1 MNEHPLDVKGSMKI
15 SVMIFVL
22 MAGAVALV
30 LAAEKPKP
38 VKAEIV
44 AVPAETKDWWTPIGN
59 VKVTFTDGHSE
70 MWTKQGQALLPKV
83 SVNGAVGWTKIK
95 ERSDKGEPVNS
106 VLRVLLSEIE
116 IKDLEAG
123 PFIEAWDF
131 VDEGASVVVKS
142 RARHGP
148 ATFAKF
154 DLATAKSTGSTSTA
168 TPYAG
173 LPEWAKPFA
182 DDVPEKGK

>member
-1 MNEHPLDVKGSMKI
+1 MKT
-15 SVMIFVL
+15 L
-22 MAGAVALV
+22 ALLTVSLLLLAQIV
-30 LAAEKPKP
+30 LAADKPKP

-44 AVPAETKDWWTPIGN
+44 PVPVETKDWWTPVGN

-70 MWTKQGQALLPKV
+70 MWTKQGQALFPKV
-83 SVNGAVGWTKIK
+83 SSEGAVGWTKIK

-106 VLRVLLSEIE
+106 VLRVMLSETE
-116 IKDLEAG
+116 IKDMEVG

-131 VDEGASVVVKS
+131 VDDGAAVVVKS

-148 ATFAKF
+148 ATFTKF
-154 DLATAKSTGSTSTA
+154 DLATAKSTSSVTSA
-168 TPYAG
+168 TPYAQ

-182 DDVPEKGK
+182 DDVPEKTDAGK

>member
-1 MNEHPLDVKGSMKI
+1 MKT
-15 SVMIFVL
+15 L
-22 MAGAVALV
+22 ALLTVSLLLLAQIV
-30 LAAEKPKP
+30 LAADKPKP

-44 AVPAETKDWWTPIGN
+44 PVPAETKDWWTPVGN
-59 VKVTFTDGHSE
+59 VRVTFTDGHSE

-83 SVNGAVGWTKIK
+83 SSEGAVGWTKIK

-106 VLRVLLSEIE
+106 VLRVMLSETE
-116 IKDLEAG
+116 IKDMEAG

-131 VDEGASVVVKS
+131 VDDGAAVVVKS

-148 ATFAKF
+148 ATFTKF
-154 DLATAKSTGSTSTA
+154 DLATAKSTSSVTSA
-168 TPYAG
+168 TPYAQ

-182 DDVPEKGK
+182 DDVPEKTDAGK

>member
-1 MNEHPLDVKGSMKI
+1 MNRLNRTLASAFTLFLGTVILAM
-15 SVMIFVL
+15 
-22 MAGAVALV
+22 GAD
-30 LAAEKPKP
+30 KPKP
-38 VKAEIV
+38 AKAEIV
-44 AVPAETKDWWTPIGN
+44 PVPAETKDWWTPVGN

-83 SVNGAVGWTKIK
+83 SSKGAVGWTKIK

-106 VLRVLLSEIE
+106 VLRVMLSEIE
-116 IKDLEAG
+116 IKDMEAG

-131 VDEGASVVVKS
+131 VDDGAAVVVKS

-148 ATFAKF
+148 ATFTKF
-154 DLATAKSTGSTSTA
+154 DMATAKSTSSVTGA
-168 TPYAG
+168 TPYAQ

-182 DDVPEKGK
+182 DDLPEKTDAGK

>member
-1 MNEHPLDVKGSMKI
+1 MKPLT
-15 SVMIFVL
+15 L
-22 MAGAVALV
+22 
-30 LAAEKPKP
+30 LAASLLLFAQATFAADKPQP
-38 VKAEIV
+38 LKAEIV
-44 AVPAETKDWWTPIGN
+44 PVAEETKDWWTPIGN

-83 SVNGAVGWTKIK
+83 SVKGAVGWTKIK

-106 VLRVLLSEIE
+106 VLRVLLSETE

-131 VDEGASVVVKS
+131 ANEGATVVVKS

-148 ATFAKF
+148 ANFRKF
-154 DLATAKSTGSTSTA
+154 DLQTAKELGNATTA
-168 TPYAG
+168 TPYKE
-173 LPEWAKPFA
+173 LPEWAKPYA
-182 DDVPEKGK
+182 DDVPDPAGEAKKKP